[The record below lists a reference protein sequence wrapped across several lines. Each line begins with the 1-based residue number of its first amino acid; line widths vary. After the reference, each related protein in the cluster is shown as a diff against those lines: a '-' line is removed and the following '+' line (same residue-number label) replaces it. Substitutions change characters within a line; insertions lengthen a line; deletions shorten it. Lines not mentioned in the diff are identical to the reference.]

1 MARTTQQ
8 PVDDNIRVLFVE
20 DDPAVAEMYKL
31 KLELDGYQ
39 VTIVSGRQQLIE
51 ASSSVR
57 PDLVYLDIRRKEQDG
72 IAMLRALRDGE
83 PTRNLP
89 VIILSDHRPEE
100 MVTRGFTANVMDYV
114 VRANVALT
122 SLTDSVEEWARP
134 ESA

>member
-1 MARTTQQ
+1 MARMTQQ

-39 VTIVSGRQQLIE
+39 VTIVSGRQQLID
-51 ASSSVR
+51 ASTSVR

-72 IAMLRALRDGE
+72 IEMLHALRDGE

-100 MVTRGFTANVMDYV
+100 MVGRGFTANVMDYV

-122 SLTDSVEEWARP
+122 SVTDNVEEWARP

>member
-1 MARTTQQ
+1 
-8 PVDDNIRVLFVE
+8 VLFVQ

-39 VTIVSGRQQLIE
+39 VTIVSGRQQLID
-51 ASSSVR
+51 ASTSVR
-57 PDLVYLDIRRKEQDG
+57 PDIVYLDIRRSEADG
-72 IAMLRALRDGE
+72 IKMLHALRDGAA
-83 PTRNLP
+83 TRDTP

-100 MVTRGFTANVMDYV
+100 MATRGFSANVMDYV

-122 SLTDSVEEWARP
+122 SLTETVEEWARP

>member
-1 MARTTQQ
+1 MARTTHA
-8 PVDDNIRVLFVE
+8 VDDTIRVLFVQ

-39 VTIVSGRQQLIE
+39 VTIVSGLQQLID
-51 ASSSVR
+51 ASATVR
-57 PDLVYLDIRRKEQDG
+57 PDLVYLDIRRREQDG
-72 IAMLRALRDGE
+72 IEMLRALRGE
-83 PTRNLP
+83 GPTKDVP

-100 MVTRGFTANVMDYV
+100 MVGGGFTANVIDYV

-122 SLTDSVEEWARP
+122 SLTENVEDWARP

>member
-1 MARTTQQ
+1 MGRATHA
-8 PVDDNIRVLFVE
+8 VDDTIRVLFVQ

-39 VTIVSGRQQLIE
+39 VTIVSGREQLID
-51 ASSSVR
+51 ASASVR
-57 PDLVYLDIRRKEQDG
+57 PDLVYLDIRRREKDG
-72 IAMLRALRDGE
+72 IEMLRALRSNG
-83 PTRNLP
+83 PTKDVP

-100 MVTRGFTANVMDYV
+100 MTGRGFTSNVMNYV

-122 SLTDSVEEWARP
+122 SLTENVEDWVRP